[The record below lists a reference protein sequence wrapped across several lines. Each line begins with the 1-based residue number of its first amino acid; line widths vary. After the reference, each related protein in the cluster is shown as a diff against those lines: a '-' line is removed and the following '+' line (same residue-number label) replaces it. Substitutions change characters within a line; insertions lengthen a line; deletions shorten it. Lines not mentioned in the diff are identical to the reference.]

1 MGYIFLYIIKK
12 NSCFFN
18 NFSNNLDQT
27 YLLKKR
33 IKSNPITNMKK
44 KHVLFKKL
52 NNLFAL
58 LSNSM
63 LFPVIQKKE
72 KKRKRNSSLKKRSP
86 SLK

>member
-1 MGYIFLYIIKK
+1 
-12 NSCFFN
+12 
-18 NFSNNLDQT
+18 
-27 YLLKKR
+27 
-33 IKSNPITNMKK
+33 MKK